1 MDNIHFRE
9 TLECVF
15 LTPST
20 APLFT
25 PTCFPGLF
33 SSKTTKPFCVH
44 PTFCPAPK
52 LPDYYSWPPTVP
64 SSSYFLPRHVDTH
77 LGPTLLSMALNVYKV
92 SSFHVS
98 YATRG
103 SELVKSL
110 AWWWVSKLK
119 KWKKKKRSTKHRS
132 TQNKTKL
139 TRTSRSAAGFV
150 HSRVYAFNVFPFVWV
165 RVGEGGWI
173 CGVQWTREPTSRT
186 HPGGESGALRWG
198 QRRKTRSRD
207 RPSRCRWRP
216 WCSWGT
222 DTRQDDKVS

>member
-33 SSKTTKPFCVH
+33 SSKTSKPFCVH

-110 AWWWVSKLK
+110 AWWVSKLK
-119 KWKKKKRSTKHRS
+119 KWKKKNVA
-132 TQNKTKL
+132 QNT
-139 TRTSRSAAGFV
+139 AARRIKPSWPELPAQQLGSSIHACM
-150 HSRVYAFNVFPFVWV
+150 HSMCSLLF
-165 RVGEGGWI
+165 GGGWERGGRS

-222 DTRQDDKVS
+222 DTTQDDKVS